1 MQSGWRCRD
10 PAICKAPT
18 KQPVSGTRCAATSGS
33 TTSVRDT
40 AVGGSTSS
48 GAAVSPTSSTC
59 TAPPVL
65 PRQRRCLQRS
75 ASSAAPRSPSSC
87 TTTAAG
93 DSTWIRPLPGAPN
106 DAIYPAGTVCA
117 HVQRHHASGSGPARC
132 CTSAAAGRAGR
143 PGTSS
148 MRSLGGTRDALTRPR
163 FAPDLRA
170 PGHCTTRAAAMTGV
184 SASSGM
190 PATAPGRRRVRW
202 GRVLAPLVSLV
213 IVGGV
218 FFYFLPQ
225 FASIS
230 DVWASIRSMTWL
242 ETTTLVLVAL
252 WNLATYWFVMVS
264 TMPGLTIPQAAV
276 VTESSTAVANTVPA
290 GGAVGI
296 AMSYGMYASWGFSR
310 SRSSVSLLV
319 AGVWNNFVKLAMPV
333 LALALLA
340 FSGGGASGGR
350 IIAGSLG
357 IAGLVAAIT
366 VFALLLRSRNMARRI
381 GLMAGRVGSALIKP
395 LRRPAVQGWELA
407 TMKFRDRTLLLL
419 RARWLL
425 ITVTTLI
432 SHLSLFLVLLLALRH
447 VGVSEQ
453 EVSWVEALAVFA
465 FARLLSAVPLT
476 PGGLG
481 VVEVALITG
490 LSAAGGAR
498 AQVAAGVL
506 IFRALTYVLPI
517 PVGLATYVFWR
528 RNRSWRRPPNGAPRT
543 SLVPEST

>member
-1 MQSGWRCRD
+1 MTKPQEPET
-10 PAICKAPT
+10 PASETPPT
-18 KQPVSGTRCAATSGS
+18 ARAQVPTQP
-33 TTSVRDT
+33 T
-40 AVGGSTSS
+40 A
-48 GAAVSPTSSTC
+48 
-59 TAPPVL
+59 
-65 PRQRRCLQRS
+65 
-75 ASSAAPRSPSSC
+75 
-87 TTTAAG
+87 
-93 DSTWIRPLPGAPN
+93 
-106 DAIYPAGTVCA
+106 
-117 HVQRHHASGSGPARC
+117 
-132 CTSAAAGRAGR
+132 
-143 PGTSS
+143 
-148 MRSLGGTRDALTRPR
+148 LGGAQNAEPTTVEEADRTKSGIK
-163 FAPDLRA
+163 LR
-170 PGHCTTRAAAMTGV
+170 HV
-184 SASSGM
+184 LSA
-190 PATAPGRRRVRW
+190 
-202 GRVLAPLVSLV
+202 LVSIVLV
-213 IVGGV
+213 TLI
-218 FFYFLPQ
+218 FWKLLPQ

-230 DVWASIRSMTWL
+230 DIWASIKSMTWL
-242 ETTTLVLVAL
+242 ELTTLGLAAL
-252 WNLATYWFVMVS
+252 WNLCTYWFVMVA
-264 TMPGLTIPQAAV
+264 TMPGLTYPQAAV
-276 VTESSTAVANTVPA
+276 VTESSTAVSNTVPA

-296 AMSYGMYASWGFSR
+296 AMSYGMYSSWGFSR

-366 VFALLLRSRNMARRI
+366 VFALLLRSRDMARRI
-381 GLMAGRVGSALIKP
+381 GLTAGRVGTALIRP
-395 LRRPAVQGWELA
+395 LRRPPVQGWELA

-528 RNRSWRRPPNGAPRT
+528 RNHSWRRPPT
-543 SLVPEST
+543 